1 MPTRLHSFATLQL
14 TPIPGDRR
22 LYALDG
28 VGTLRLTG
36 WASRTATAEAGG
48 LAWQMTYRGLIQPV
62 IQAADAAGDVTGEFR
77 GRTPHRGGLLQWAD
91 RELTVRPDSLW
102 LERYVLIEDDR
113 RLATIEAKG
122 WSRQPVNLR
131 VDGAAE
137 LQPGLLLVA
146 VFVVG
151 TLEHNAPSV
160 LVTAA

>member
-14 TPIPGDRR
+14 TPIPSDRR

-62 IQAADAAGDVTGEFR
+62 IQAADATGDIAGEFR
-77 GRTPHRGGLLQWAD
+77 GRTPHRGGLLRWAD

-137 LQPGLLLVA
+137 FAPGLLLFA

-151 TLEHNAPSV
+151 TLAQSAPGV

>member
-1 MPTRLHSFATLQL
+1 MATRLHSFATLQL

-36 WASRTATAEAGG
+36 WASRTAIAEAGG
-48 LAWQMTYRGLIQPV
+48 LAWQMTSRGLLQPV
-62 IQAADAAGDVTGEFR
+62 IQAADAAGAVAGEFR
-77 GRTPHRGGLLQWAD
+77 GRTLYRGGPLRWSD
-91 RELTVRPDSLW
+91 RGLSVRPDSLW
-102 LERYVLIEDDR
+102 RERYVLIEDDR

-122 WSRQPVNLR
+122 WSRQPVNIR

-137 LQPGLLLVA
+137 IEPGLLLFA

-151 TLEHNAPSV
+151 TLAQSAPV
-160 LVTAA
+160 IVTAA